1 MYVGICVNTYFLKHV
16 CGGQGSREV
25 KVKGGARGLKT
36 DNHEIALLSE
46 LDMPARPL
54 GGLVR
59 GFGLPFS
66 FGC

>member
-1 MYVGICVNTYFLKHV
+1 M
-16 CGGQGSREV
+16 SREV

-46 LDMPARPL
+46 LDMLARPL